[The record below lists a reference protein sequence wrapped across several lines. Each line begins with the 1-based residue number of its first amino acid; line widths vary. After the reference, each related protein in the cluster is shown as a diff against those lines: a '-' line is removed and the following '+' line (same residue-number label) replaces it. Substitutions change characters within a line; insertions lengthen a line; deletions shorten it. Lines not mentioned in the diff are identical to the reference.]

1 RPGIPQPQRLDAPLQ
16 RLEAQPQSAPSGLRP
31 PWETQP
37 RPESSAADFTPSTQS
52 FGPPGTSSA
61 QAPTPTPVARQFEP
75 REFSQDRPDSE
86 LFGLDRYRSEGPQQ
100 GIRAVLH
107 RFHIPIGKSQSEIE
121 YDKDIARMNKS
132 MRYAKVIGVGNLK
145 GGVGKTTSAIS
156 FGSTL
161 AQHRAQGKVVAIDAA
176 SNGTLDQRVSN
187 EERKYSDIRRFA
199 NDPNLGE
206 INEIESHLLSNHH
219 GLSVLGSG
227 DPLDDNKLTPEEY
240 LKTLERLKKYYRFI
254 IVDLD
259 NSAANLVFETA
270 MKSLD
275 ALLIVSSTARGGAAA
290 AKDTLG
296 WVRQHQMH
304 ELYSRSFV
312 LMNSQTPAK
321 PSLNVAQTISHFVNN
336 EKRPVIEVAWDEH
349 LAEDGPV
356 NLDLIDKGTRR
367 SFEVAVAKVVSSLP
381 GT

>member
-1 RPGIPQPQRLDAPLQ
+1 M
-16 RLEAQPQSAPSGLRP
+16 
-31 PWETQP
+31 
-37 RPESSAADFTPSTQS
+37 
-52 FGPPGTSSA
+52 
-61 QAPTPTPVARQFEP
+61 ARQFEP

-145 GGVGKTTSAIS
+145 GGVGKTTAAIS

-176 SNGTLDQRVSN
+176 SNGTLDQRVNN

-199 NDPNLGE
+199 NDPNLNA

-219 GLSVLGSG
+219 GLSILGSG

-240 LKTLERLKKYYRFI
+240 LKTLERLKRYYRFI

-259 NSAANLVFETA
+259 NSVANLVFETA

-275 ALLIVSSTARGGAAA
+275 ALVIVSSTARGGAAA